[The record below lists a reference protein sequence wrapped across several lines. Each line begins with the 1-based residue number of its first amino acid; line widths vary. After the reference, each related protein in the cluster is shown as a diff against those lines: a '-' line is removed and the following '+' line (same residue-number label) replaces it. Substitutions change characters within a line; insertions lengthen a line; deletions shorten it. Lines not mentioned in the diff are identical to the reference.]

1 MRYALD
7 VQYCGKNYAGSQ
19 IQYENGEQI
28 KEPTIQGELERVIST
43 LIRVSR
49 CEPESGHESVPS
61 RANTT
66 AKRINKQNRPVKT
79 IFSGRTDKGVNA
91 LGQVIHFDTDKEIVA
106 SNFIYHVNEMLPHDI
121 SVNNLRIVPSAWH
134 AQKSATARYYRYE
147 LINRRFKQA
156 FDGDILRVKYE
167 LDIERMQTALN
178 FLLGEHDFSS
188 FKSSGTLNP
197 SKVCILTRA
206 NVEKQG
212 DRIFIHLVGNRF
224 LYNMVRT
231 IVGTLLEI
239 EGHKLPVEHMKE
251 VLEAHD
257 RRKAG
262 QTVSPYGLTLMEV
275 RY

>member
-7 VQYCGKNYAGSQ
+7 VQYRGKNYAGSQ
-19 IQYENGEQI
+19 IQFQNGRPI
-28 KEPTIQGELERVIST
+28 DEPTIQGELEEAIST
-43 LIRVSR
+43 LII
-49 CEPESGHESVPS
+49 GGK
-61 RANTT
+61 NT
-66 AKRINKQNRPVKT
+66 AKNRSRQVKT

-91 LGQVIHFDTDKEIVA
+91 LGQVVHFDTDKEIVA
-106 SNFIYHVNEMLPHDI
+106 SNFIYHINEILPPDI
-121 SVNNLRIVPSAWH
+121 SVDNLRIVPDSFH
-134 AQKSATARYYRYE
+134 AQKSAKSRYYRYE
-147 LINRRFKQA
+147 LINRRYKQA

-167 LDIERMQTALN
+167 LDVERMQSALN
-178 FLLGEHDFSS
+178 FLKGEHDFSS

-197 SKVCILTRA
+197 SKVCILNRTE
-206 NVEKQG
+206 VEKQG
-212 DRIFIHLVGNRF
+212 DRVFIHLVGNRF

-251 VLEAHD
+251 VLEAYD

-262 QTVSPYGLTLMEV
+262 QTVSPYGLTLMQV